1 VHRAHEVVVT
11 GFDITSILDFQPPG
25 TVCPACRG
33 LSRTLQWD
41 RESRSHS
48 CAVCKVVFVRDED
61 PRLGEKSIHEH
72 FRDSGWIV
80 DHRDLFAHATAL
92 AKVVRRAHGDK
103 YLEQWPTM
111 RTFFE
116 VISRARYFVHFTSWG
131 ISHVM
136 IGALKMTSMR
146 VPVFGFVS
154 DVPQHVRTELT
165 EFPSEAPKLTA
176 KVIPSSQGVYDAPH
190 QKILIIDGLVAF
202 KGSTNLTN
210 AGARRA
216 DRQLDVTEVVT
227 DFQQVTKLNNRY
239 FAPVWRSLTAPAET
253 FVWSSMPF

>member
-1 VHRAHEVVVT
+1 VVVT

-33 LSRTLQWD
+33 LSRTLQCNRD
-41 RESRSHS
+41 SQSHS
-48 CAVCKVVFVRDED
+48 CPVCKVVFVRDED
-61 PRLGEKSIHEH
+61 PRLGEKSIHQH
-72 FRDSGWIV
+72 FRESGWIV
-80 DHRDLFAHATAL
+80 DHRNRDLFAHATAL
-92 AKVVRRAHGDK
+92 AKVVRRADGDK

-116 VISRARYFVHFTSWG
+116 VISRARCFVHFTSWG

-136 IGALKMTSMR
+136 IGALKMASMR

-165 EFPSEAPKLTA
+165 EFPSEAPNLTA
-176 KVIPSSQGVYDAPH
+176 RVIPSSQGVYDAPH
-190 QKILIIDGLVAF
+190 QKIPIIDGLVAF

-216 DRQLDVTEVVT
+216 V
-227 DFQQVTKLNNRY
+227 
-239 FAPVWRSLTAPAET
+239 ASLTLLR
-253 FVWSSMPF
+253 W